1 MNSALDIAT
10 FVINNSNYMTNLR
23 LQKTLYYLYILFYRR
38 FQKEL
43 FIEDFIALD
52 YGPIIRNVYNY
63 YKVFGNSQ
71 LYNNIIPNIN
81 LNKDEK
87 DFLKI
92 MIQRLGEY
100 DVWDLVESTHKYDTW
115 LNTPKN
121 QVISKKLIK
130 DYHNKNGIKIYRG

>member
-1 MNSALDIAT
+1 MNSALDIAN
-10 FVINNSNYMTNLR
+10 FVINNSIYMTNLR